1 MNNFGNE
8 LFFIYGLVFIVIIL
22 IIIVLVLDKK
32 DEKRLRNKKNLSD
45 TLTMKPISEDM
56 IDKDLISDIDVK
68 KNQKEVIKE
77 ENTIEPYVETDLEKT
92 QAQLRVE
99 EITKALKEALKEE
112 QEDKFAKYEL
122 EQENN
127 AIISLA
133 DLTDSYDELYEKVSS
148 KQMYDDEN
156 IPINIE
162 ELYKYSERE
171 ENDEVNKVKLNDF
184 LPKKEEVK
192 EENVNTDSKFKNSP
206 YISPVYGIEKD
217 EEEEFLNNL
226 KELRDNLN

>member
-22 IIIVLVLDKK
+22 IIVVLVLDKK